1 MLFKIL
7 KLFGLDVP
15 AKFEAAK
22 ASLELRIEEATDH
35 VKQVAQDAAVVAA
48 LSAVAAAAA
57 ALAIGVG
64 LIALFIWIANVYGV
78 FGGLAAVG
86 GLLVLAAVIF
96 AIIASAKARSLS
108 SAPRLARYTSVTSM
122 IDDTASAA
130 SPMASSATAMPT
142 PSPRAPV
149 RAPMS
154 VPAVASTTSASDLI
168 EPLGFILSRYLRF
181 PTIGNP
187 VVDELIGNLAS
198 TARGSAD
205 EAIERAAAVV
215 RDGNRANLFI
225 VLTGAAFAGWLLT
238 HHSRQ

>member
-1 MLFKIL
+1 LILFKIL

-15 AKFEAAK
+15 ARFEAAK

-86 GLLVLAAVIF
+86 GLLLLAAVIF

-108 SAPRLARYTSVTSM
+108 SPPRLTRYTSM
-122 IDDTASAA
+122 IDDTDNVAPS
-130 SPMASSATAMPT
+130 MASSATAMPA
-142 PSPRAPV
+142 PSPRPPV
-149 RAPMS
+149 RAPMPATA
-154 VPAVASTTSASDLI
+154 VPAASASDLI
-168 EPLGFILSRYLRF
+168 EPLGFMLSRFLRF

-225 VLTGAAFAGWLLT
+225 VLTGAAFAGWMLT
-238 HHSRQ
+238 HHSRE